1 MEVILHEDVANLGEA
16 GNVVKV
22 KAGYARNYLLPR
34 KLAVVAD
41 PSNIQM
47 MEHQQK
53 IVASKISQLKAKAEE
68 LSKKLKEV
76 SITITK
82 EAGEEDKLFGS
93 VTTMEI
99 SNALRAEGYVIDRRH
114 LKMNDPIKNIG
125 VYDIPVR
132 LHPEVEG
139 IVKVWVVKK

>member
-68 LSKKLKEV
+68 LSKKLKDV